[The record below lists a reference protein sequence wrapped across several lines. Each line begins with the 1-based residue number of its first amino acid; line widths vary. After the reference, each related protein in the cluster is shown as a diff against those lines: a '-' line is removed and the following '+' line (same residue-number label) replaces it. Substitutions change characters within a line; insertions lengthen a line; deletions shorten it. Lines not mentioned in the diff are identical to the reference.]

1 MAGAGGPAD
10 RCGRSVAQF
19 EAHTGNGVEALNL
32 ARRARRV
39 LSGKR
44 PAVADVRLLTGGSPR
59 ACGKRS
65 GGESECGLHPPTREV
80 AGCAVGHQRSALF
93 RMPGYAEGS
102 GVPVRV
108 LWPRG
113 ASR

>member
-1 MAGAGGPAD
+1 VRAV
-10 RCGRSVAQF
+10 SVAQF
-19 EAHTGNGVEALNL
+19 EAHIGDGVEALDL

-65 GGESECGLHPPTREV
+65 GGASECGLHPPTREV
-80 AGCAVGHQRSALF
+80 AGCSAGHQQGALF
-93 RMPGYAEGS
+93 RMPGYAEGT
-102 GVPVRV
+102 GVPVRGV
-108 LWPRG
+108 AQGSQPMTPAG
-113 ASR
+113 